1 MTRLQRDEEEM
12 FAKLKKKI
20 AEEAATAPRTGAR
33 IPRSASKESITS
45 GGADSGDDFASDGS
59 SSRDDLSSQVLR
71 RNDQVRRLEAKLTD
85 YAEQLRILQKTKE
98 KVEFALEKH
107 QDSSMRKLQEQ
118 NESNQAGRAKMA
130 EGLTLALEKRDQEWM
145 EKMGVLEKEKEVLR
159 MQVEELTEKSLTL
172 FQKRDD
178 RDELETFQ
186 QQELAKVKHM
196 LLRKEEQLS
205 QREKELEGKEVQLQA
220 ARRSLAEAQGRLL
233 LLGQEH
239 QEISQLNTELE
250 IEREEL
256 LVSRDEAES
265 KVREAEQRSRL
276 VEHRGRELQAVIQ
289 QVSEDF
295 QKSQALVSCL
305 ERSLYSLQTEHNNL
319 KLQQHKAEV
328 VEEDHASTLSE
339 LQAKVVSL
347 ERRLQQEFSLD
358 QHLQGLMEEKREVEQ
373 RLEKAREDLLEARTS
388 HADTVSS
395 LEAQV
400 SMASGTVGELQTL
413 IRHKED
419 SSKSYRERT
428 DAQITALEQQVVEA
442 RGKVQR
448 AEREITEL
456 QDELSTMQ
464 TGWLSEKAS
473 LDQQLVV
480 EKQLREDTNDRLE
493 QEKAIVKSESQT
505 MQEALCLR
513 MREVEEDKRCMEEE
527 KRSLEEARRGMEEER
542 DKAFTSL
549 QARAEELTAARAE
562 LVSRQTVSVEIAM
575 ALEDSRRQK
584 EELQA
589 QVGDLLKS
597 HDEVQQK
604 VTGLTNQLAKREEQ
618 ITMLKNDLEASR
630 GGVVE
635 LQAQVQ
641 AQLEGQRAQAKQQEA
656 EKDQQLACLREDAV
670 SQLQLLDSCQ
680 SRISF
685 LEVEVETLTEQL
697 QPPDTCV
704 PPELNGA
711 VTVDDLDLLQKT
723 NRDLEQQLADKNR
736 TIKQLQ
742 QRLAELKRTFQ
753 KELKLKPDLEPQGR
767 VERAAEDRGERQDQR
782 PSSDPLATTCTSF
795 TTSSPAPPPGPAPLP
810 GLATPRRPTSTCTV
824 TVTNTSDLNDSREIN
839 FEYLKHVVLKF
850 MSCREAEAFH
860 LIRAVSVLLNFTREE
875 EDLLKKTLE
884 YKMSWFGSKPS
895 PKGSIRPSISGAA
908 AQWS

>member
-1 MTRLQRDEEEM
+1 M

-20 AEEAATAPRTGAR
+20 AEEAATAPRTGGR

-45 GGADSGDDFASDGS
+45 VGADSGDDFASDGS

-85 YAEQLRILQKTKE
+85 YAEQLRIMQKTKE

-118 NESNQAGRAKMA
+118 NEAHQASRTKMA
-130 EGLTLALEKRDQEWM
+130 EGQTLALEKKDQEWM
-145 EKMGVLEKEKEVLR
+145 EKMAVLEKEKDVLKMR
-159 MQVEELTEKSLTL
+159 VEELTEKSLTL

-205 QREKELEGKEVQLQA
+205 QREKELEGKEVQLQS
-220 ARRSLAEAQGRLL
+220 ARRSLAEAQGRLH

-239 QEISQLNTELE
+239 QEFSQLNTELE

-265 KVREAEQRSRL
+265 RVREAEQRSRV
-276 VEHRGRELQAVIQ
+276 VEQRSRELQAVIQ
-289 QVSEDF
+289 QVSDDF

-347 ERRLQQEFSLD
+347 ERRLQQDFSLD
-358 QHLQGLMEEKREVEQ
+358 QHLQELLEEKREVEQ

-395 LEAQV
+395 LEAQ
-400 SMASGTVGELQTL
+400 
-413 IRHKED
+413 
-419 SSKSYRERT
+419 
-428 DAQITALEQQVVEA
+428 ITALEQQVVEA
-442 RGKVQR
+442 SEKIQR
-448 AEREITEL
+448 AEQEITE
-456 QDELSTMQ
+456 QQEQLSRMQ
-464 TGWLSEKAS
+464 ALWASEKAS

-480 EKQLREDTNDRLE
+480 ERQLRENTTDRLE
-493 QEKAIVKSESQT
+493 QEKAVVQSESHTQLD
-505 MQEALCLR
+505 AVRLR
-513 MREVEEDKRCMEEE
+513 MGC
-527 KRSLEEARRGMEEER
+527 LEEAKRCMEEER
-542 DKAFTSL
+542 DKAFSSL

-562 LVSRQTVSVEIAM
+562 LSSRQTVSVEIAM
-575 ALEDSRRQK
+575 ALEDSRKQR

-597 HDEVQQK
+597 HDAVQQE
-604 VTGLTNQLAKREEQ
+604 VAVLTNQLTEKEEQ
-618 ITMLKNDLEASR
+618 ITMLQN
-630 GGVVE
+630 E
-635 LQAQVQ
+635 LQASRACVIQLQ
-641 AQLEGQRAQAKQQEA
+641 AQLEGQQAQAEQQEA
-656 EKDQQLACLREDAV
+656 EKDQQLARLREDAV
-670 SQLQLLDSCQ
+670 SQSQLLDSCQ
-680 SRISF
+680 SRMSF

-697 QPPDTCV
+697 QPPEPCI
-704 PPELNGA
+704 PSEQNGA
-711 VTVDDLDLLQKT
+711 VTVDDLHLLQKT

-736 TIKQLQ
+736 TVKQLQ

-753 KELKLKPDLEPQGR
+753 KEL
-767 VERAAEDRGERQDQR
+767 DQR
-782 PSSDPLATTCTSF
+782 PSSDPLATSCSSF
-795 TTSSPAPPPGPAPLP
+795 TTSSPAPPPGPAPSP
-810 GLATPRRPTSTCTV
+810 SLAMPRRPTSTC

-875 EDLLKKTLE
+875 EDMLKQTLE

-908 AQWS
+908 AHWS

>member
-1 MTRLQRDEEEM
+1 M

-205 QREKELEGKEVQLQA
+205 QREKELEGKE
-220 ARRSLAEAQGRLL
+220 
-233 LLGQEH
+233 
-239 QEISQLNTELE
+239 
-250 IEREEL
+250 
-256 LVSRDEAES
+256 
-265 KVREAEQRSRL
+265 
-276 VEHRGRELQAVIQ
+276 
-289 QVSEDF
+289 
-295 QKSQALVSCL
+295 
-305 ERSLYSLQTEHNNL
+305 
-319 KLQQHKAEV
+319 
-328 VEEDHASTLSE
+328 
-339 LQAKVVSL
+339 
-347 ERRLQQEFSLD
+347 
-358 QHLQGLMEEKREVEQ
+358 
-373 RLEKAREDLLEARTS
+373 
-388 HADTVSS
+388 
-395 LEAQV
+395 
-400 SMASGTVGELQTL
+400 
-413 IRHKED
+413 
-419 SSKSYRERT
+419 
-428 DAQITALEQQVVEA
+428 
-442 RGKVQR
+442 
-448 AEREITEL
+448 
-456 QDELSTMQ
+456 
-464 TGWLSEKAS
+464 
-473 LDQQLVV
+473 
-480 EKQLREDTNDRLE
+480 
-493 QEKAIVKSESQT
+493 
-505 MQEALCLR
+505 
-513 MREVEEDKRCMEEE
+513 
-527 KRSLEEARRGMEEER
+527 
-542 DKAFTSL
+542 
-549 QARAEELTAARAE
+549 
-562 LVSRQTVSVEIAM
+562 
-575 ALEDSRRQK
+575 
-584 EELQA
+584 
-589 QVGDLLKS
+589 
-597 HDEVQQK
+597 
-604 VTGLTNQLAKREEQ
+604 
-618 ITMLKNDLEASR
+618 
-630 GGVVE
+630 
-635 LQAQVQ
+635 
-641 AQLEGQRAQAKQQEA
+641 
-656 EKDQQLACLREDAV
+656 
-670 SQLQLLDSCQ
+670 
-680 SRISF
+680 
-685 LEVEVETLTEQL
+685 
-697 QPPDTCV
+697 
-704 PPELNGA
+704 
-711 VTVDDLDLLQKT
+711 
-723 NRDLEQQLADKNR
+723 
-736 TIKQLQ
+736 
-742 QRLAELKRTFQ
+742 
-753 KELKLKPDLEPQGR
+753 
-767 VERAAEDRGERQDQR
+767 DRGERQDQR